1 MVKSMTGYGNGT
13 GINDKYKFKVEIK
26 SVNHRY
32 SNISIKMPYHIN
44 YLEDHIRKMIE
55 KEIKRGSVD
64 LYINI
69 EYLDDTAIDLKV
81 DLSLAQSYKD
91 SIEEIIDELDLDD
104 RVHINNIISMPDIF
118 IRQRKDI
125 DEEEVLDPLVEA
137 IEEAL
142 EDLVSMRGVEGRELK
157 QDMTKKLDLLDS
169 YIGIIEEKSPLVIE
183 EYRSRLNKNISEL
196 LDEGIPLDED
206 RLNNEVAYFADKAS
220 IDEELVRLKSHLD
233 QFRSILNEEEPIGRK
248 LDFLIQE
255 LNREINTI
263 GSKSNDVVISENVVN
278 MKSELEKIREQVQ
291 NIE

>member
-1 MVKSMTGYGNGT
+1 MTGYGNGI
-13 GINDKYKFKVEIK
+13 GINNKYKFKVEMK

-32 SNISIKMPYHIN
+32 SNISIKMPHHIN
-44 YLEDHIRKMIE
+44 YLEDHIRKILE

-64 LYINI
+64 LYIHI
-69 EYLDDTAIDLKV
+69 EYLEDSAIDLKV
-81 DLSLAQSYKD
+81 DIPLAQSYKE
-91 SIEEIIDELDLDD
+91 SIEKIISELELED

-125 DEEEVLDPLVEA
+125 EKEDILDPLIQAV
-137 IEEAL
+137 EEAL
-142 EDLVSMRGVEGRELK
+142 EGLVDMRAVEGSKLK
-157 QDMTKKLDLLDS
+157 LDMIAKLDLLNN
-169 YIGIIEEKSPLVIE
+169 YIEIVEKKSPLVVE
-183 EYRSRLNKNISEL
+183 EYRTRLNKNISEL
-196 LDEGIPLDED
+196 LDEAVPLDEE

-220 IDEELVRLKSHLD
+220 IDEELVRLKSHLG
-233 QFRSILNEEEPIGRK
+233 QFRDILDEQAPIGRK

-263 GSKSNDVVISENVVN
+263 GSKSNDAVISENVVN